1 MVTGK
6 ALDGK
11 PYAGNPHVWFDEGEV
26 ALAAT
31 PRRGSLLYKRMLM
44 LMVGVGMVATA
55 FAENGQSNTSQDAK
69 PVVRLSV
76 AFMAIG
82 DQDVQ
87 AIGNLPPDDA
97 FQPKV
102 VSNKLYGLIH
112 GSDTSSNKA
121 WVRASLE
128 DTKRFFTQ
136 SGITRMSEMG
146 SAFIECGSKSGV
158 KFKCGGTRFVNVYGR
173 DGAELKEFPYGF
185 TIDAKGGMVSEDML
199 NLDFELCLSTIIP
212 NDDETY
218 DRKEDLSK
226 QKINCPIGRTTLVSG
241 FMDLVDRRT
250 PQSRLQFFRSTPFL
264 NWFVADSGKE
274 VSDRR
279 LVVMICPEIVD
290 DKQNVVPDDN
300 KAINIPM
307 PKSNE
312 LDGGH
317 ECEACKK
324 CGGFCPWL
332 VVLAVAVAAFVAGY
346 VVSSRRRASSMR

>member
-1 MVTGK
+1 MKGK
-6 ALDGK
+6 IIKGNV
-11 PYAGNPHVWFDEGEV
+11 YARNPHVRFDEGGS
-26 ALAAT
+26 ARAAT
-31 PRRGSLLYKRMLM
+31 PSRGSLLYKRMFM

-112 GSDTSSNKA
+112 GSDTRSNKA
-121 WVRASLE
+121 LVGASLV

-136 SGITRMSEMG
+136 SGITRMSETD
-146 SAFIECGSKSGV
+146 SAFIECGSKKSL
-158 KFKCGGTRFVNVYGR
+158 KFKRGGTFYVKSGEKFR
-173 DGAELKEFPYGF
+173 EMPYGVE
-185 TIDAKGGMVSEDML
+185 IDAKGDMAGEDML

-212 NDDETY
+212 TDDETY
-218 DRKEDLSK
+218 DLKEDRSK
-226 QKINCPIGRTTLVSG
+226 QKINCPIGRTTLVSSFVG
-241 FMDLVDRRT
+241 LVDRRT
-250 PQSRLQFFRSTPFL
+250 PPSRLPLLRSMPLL

-332 VVLAVAVAAFVAGY
+332 VVLSVAVVAAFVAGY